1 MVRETAVYIRVTDEE
16 KGALER
22 AARKEELSLSAFLR
36 RALMIERYLVWDAT
50 AMRELR
56 RRVEDL
62 VEERERE
69 LAEKGHRKRA

>member
-1 MVRETAVYIRVTDEE
+1 
-16 KGALER
+16 
-22 AARKEELSLSAFLR
+22 
-36 RALMIERYLVWDAT
+36 MIERYLVWDAT